1 MGAWTYYSPLWLGT
15 IIAGVVGYNRLHQLT
30 VLFVVGCVLVG
41 VQCQL
46 VMIGAQGIFARVLPV
61 PGGRSIRGRSA
72 AVGGTCLLGWAAF
85 GIVAVLL
92 HLEEVRVAPLV
103 LATLSLGCLAG
114 VLITYAWC
122 WPFAARD
129 FDDRAGWSKRI
140 AESGRTPPG

>member
-1 MGAWTYYSPLWLGT
+1 MGPWTYYSPLWLGT
-15 IIAGVVGYNRLHQLT
+15 IIAGVVGYNRLDQLT
-30 VLFVVGCVLVG
+30 VLLVVGCVLVG

-46 VMIGAQGIFARVLPV
+46 VMIGAQGIFAQVLPV
-61 PGGRSIRGRSA
+61 PRGRSIRGRSA
-72 AVGGTCLLGWAAF
+72 VVGGTCLLGGVAF

-114 VLITYAWC
+114 VVITYAWY

-129 FDDRAGWSKRI
+129 FDNRAG
-140 AESGRTPPG
+140 